1 MCGRSGPLGSTYNAA
16 ISKIRALMKF
26 SFLIPLFALCLV
38 QGGVVRAERADRFK
52 PMQVEADRMQH
63 DEIRQLTVLTGQ
75 VHAVKGTLVM
85 RAARMEVQQDAQG
98 QQVVHFWAEPG
109 QRVYFRQKREGLDEF
124 VEGEAVRAVYDS
136 RQDLMTLT
144 ERAEARILRNGAT
157 ADRLEGQRIVYNN
170 TTEVL
175 HVDGKLQEGPTG
187 GRPRVRAVLAPKAE
201 ASAPGAPPLEL
212 RNSPEPQKGR
222 P

>member
-1 MCGRSGPLGSTYNAA
+1 
-16 ISKIRALMKF
+16 MKF
-26 SFLIPLFALCLV
+26 SFLIPLAALLLV

-52 PMQVEADRMQH
+52 PMHVEADRMQH
-63 DEIRQLTVLTGQ
+63 DEIRQLTLLFGQ
-75 VHAVKGTLVM
+75 VQAVKGTLVM

-109 QRVYFRQKREGLDEF
+109 QRVFFRQKREGLDEF
-124 VEGEAVRAVYDS
+124 IEGEAVKAVYDS

-175 HVDGKLQEGPTG
+175 NVDGRLPDGPLTG
-187 GRPRVRAVLAPKAE
+187 RSRVRAVLAPKAE
-201 ASAPGAPPLEL
+201 ASASSAPQADL
-212 RNSPEPQKGR
+212 RPSPELPKGR

>member
-1 MCGRSGPLGSTYNAA
+1 MGSTYNAV

-26 SFLIPLFALCLV
+26 SFLISLAALLLV
-38 QGGVVRAERADRFK
+38 QGGGVRAERADRFK

-63 DEIRQLTVLTGQ
+63 DEIRQLTLLTGQ
-75 VHAVKGTLVM
+75 VQAVKGTLVM
-85 RAARMEVQQDAQG
+85 RAARMEVQQDVQG
-98 QQVVHFWAEPG
+98 QQVVRFWAEPG
-109 QRVYFRQKREGLDEF
+109 GRVFFRQKREGLDEF
-124 VEGEAVRAVYDS
+124 IEGEAVQAVYDS

-170 TTEVL
+170 STEVL
-175 HVDGKLQEGPTG
+175 NVDGRLQDGAATG
-187 GRPRVRAVLAPKAE
+187 RSRVRAVLAPKAE
-201 ASAPGAPPLEL
+201 ASAPRTPQPDL
-212 RNSPEPQKGR
+212 RSSPELQKGR

>member
-1 MCGRSGPLGSTYNAA
+1 
-16 ISKIRALMKF
+16 MKF
-26 SFLIPLFALCLV
+26 SFLIPLTAVLLAH
-38 QGGVVRAERADRFK
+38 GGVVRAERADRFK

-63 DEIRQLTVLTGQ
+63 EESRQLTLLTGQ
-75 VHAVKGTLVM
+75 VQAVKGTLVM

-98 QQVVHFWAEPG
+98 QQLVRFWAEPG

-124 VEGEAVRAVYDS
+124 IEGEAVQAVYDS

-144 ERAEARILRNGAT
+144 ERAEARLLRNGTT

-175 HVDGKLQEGPTG
+175 HVDGKLQESAAG
-187 GRPRVRAVLAPKAE
+187 GRSRVRAVLAPKAE
-201 ASAPGAPPLEL
+201 ASAPRPVVPEL
-212 RNSPEPQKGR
+212 RSASQPPQGR

>member
-1 MCGRSGPLGSTYNAA
+1 
-16 ISKIRALMKF
+16 MKF
-26 SFLIPLFALCLV
+26 PFLIPIAALFV
-38 QGGVVRAERADRFK
+38 VPGGVVRAEQADRNK

-63 DEIRQLTVLTGQ
+63 DEPRQLTLLTGKVQ
-75 VHAVKGTLVM
+75 AVKGTLIM

-98 QQVVHFWAEPG
+98 QQVVRFWAEPG
-109 QRVYFRQKREGLDEF
+109 QRVFFRQKREGLDEF
-124 VEGEAVRAVYDS
+124 IEGEAVHAVYDS

-144 ERAEARILRNGAT
+144 ERAEARILRNGQA

-175 HVDGKLQEGPTG
+175 HVDGKLQETAGA
-187 GRPRVRAVLAPKAE
+187 GRSRVRAVLAPKAD
-201 ASAPGAPPLEL
+201 ASAPQAAQPAL
-212 RNSPEPQKGR
+212 RSSPELQKGK

>member
-1 MCGRSGPLGSTYNAA
+1 MGSTYNAG

-26 SFLIPLFALCLV
+26 SILIPLAALLLV
-38 QGGVVRAERADRFK
+38 QGGVVRAERADRSK

-63 DEIRQLTVLTGQ
+63 DEIRQLTLLTGQ
-75 VHAVKGTLVM
+75 VQAVKGTLVM

-98 QQVVHFWAEPG
+98 QQVVRFWAEPG
-109 QRVYFRQKREGLDEF
+109 QRVFFRQKREGLDEF
-124 VEGEAVRAVYDS
+124 IEGEAVQAVYDS

-170 TTEVL
+170 STEVL
-175 HVDGKLQEGPTG
+175 NVDGRLQDGAATG
-187 GRPRVRAVLAPKAE
+187 RSRVRAVLAPKAE
-201 ASAPGAPPLEL
+201 ASAPRAPQPDL
-212 RNSPEPQKGR
+212 RSSPELQKGR

>member
-1 MCGRSGPLGSTYNAA
+1 
-16 ISKIRALMKF
+16 MKF
-26 SFLIPLFALCLV
+26 PFLISLAALLLV

-52 PMQVEADRMQH
+52 PMQVEADHMQH
-63 DEIRQLTVLTGQ
+63 DEIRQLTLLTGRVQ
-75 VHAVKGTLVM
+75 AVKGTLLM
-85 RAARMEVQQDAQG
+85 RAARMEVQQDTQG
-98 QQVVHFWAEPG
+98 QQVVRFWAEPG

-124 VEGEAVRAVYDS
+124 VEGEALQAVYDS

-170 TTEVL
+170 STEVL
-175 HVDGKLQEGPTG
+175 NVDGKLQETAGS
-187 GRPRVRAVLAPKAE
+187 GRSRVRAVLAPKAD
-201 ASAPGAPPLEL
+201 ASAPRASQSEL
-212 RNSPEPQKGR
+212 RSSPDLQKAR